1 MDELEEEQVLPTEE
15 AAPQEEDP
23 SVFLDVAQAPFR
35 GVEGALHGAYNLADM
50 VAFDVLPDWDTR
62 FLGTSKTTAGS
73 LVEGISQFAT
83 GFIPIFGAAGKIG
96 SLAKAG
102 KIARGVAAGAV
113 TDFTVF
119 KGQEDR
125 LSNLVQQFPELQ
137 NPVTEFL
144 AHDADET
151 EVEGRLKNVLEG
163 LILEGAIGGTVSL
176 IGGTVSLFMNS
187 LRALKA
193 GKKVRDIDGLGP
205 DDVNKATSD
214 SLEGG
219 RLFVDD
225 EGRLAS
231 ARESAEFDEA
241 FREVGGDPEDI
252 PEIDLSTVNWDE
264 VDLEDVAE
272 VAPRLS
278 REELETLEAGGK
290 LISEQTTDTGIVK
303 TYEMPS
309 GSKRT
314 VMVDV
319 NDPERVIAAD
329 LAFAPKMAAD
339 LDATYGKISSGLKKD
354 FYDKTLVEEVSNR
367 MQTGKPMTAREA
379 IQDLADRTNG
389 NLGEYSPV
397 VKRLLALGKETG
409 IDARIEERSFA
420 SNLPEEISKIRGS
433 FYDSEGRRIV
443 LDAQD
448 SSVKNNPVYNL
459 LHEST
464 HAVTVDNV
472 SKHYDRDAFG
482 NIELEDVAGRSAF
495 IDNVLKQKDL
505 PKPIAEMFRMFKKA
519 DGMRDEI
526 ASKGKLVNTK
536 GESDLYW
543 VKNPMEFMSMA
554 FSDPQLQ
561 RALKGIQYTPKMTM
575 WEKVVNIVK
584 SFFGKG
590 VSTDLA
596 DNIVSR
602 VGDIAEMKLPGRKG
616 KGVEGMPTAFHGT
629 PHVFK
634 PKPDAPFGEFMK
646 SKIGTGEGAQAFG
659 HGFYVAEAKG
669 VARHYYIGQTFRH
682 LADDLERAS
691 GGLNFFIKDGELTE
705 IYDII
710 DEIIESG
717 GATSFIKESA
727 KRGEAYAS
735 IDRANFKLD
744 ERKIEFL
751 KAVRGDDYLGF
762 DNPIEGILHAIKD
775 AQGKGPGNYDLSPAT
790 RKAAKNLGRIYEI
803 DVSPDIDKFMSW
815 DKPMLTQPK
824 KVQKTLKAVVE
835 AVSDFDPDF
844 PKDLL
849 DNIYFDVA
857 TGRNLYETLAKSKS
871 IGGPEAASDFLYE
884 MGIPGIKYLQGG
896 SARLKGVGSH
906 NYVVFNEKDL
916 KITSKVDFAPTG
928 GKARG
933 VPSFDPKLKTDPEW
947 QQWTDAVLKGESPTL
962 PRLEVVGDIDSAHKI
977 LTEKYNQNPKL
988 LDKFDKGEADFL
1000 DDDLNQL
1007 FKLGAQSIKDRR
1019 RIRVE
1024 SEIFK
1029 DLLRGSNEKLMQAVK
1044 AFDDTESLQSE
1055 AALRNQLSEFVEI
1068 YDYYR
1073 QMGSEDSKNLAMR
1086 RQKKPIS
1093 RKIGLERSELENTA
1107 LVKEFLNNESGG
1119 MSPKK
1124 ASDLIK
1130 EMYDPNNAE
1139 ESIKKILGLSK
1150 KVQGKHLLDVPSE
1163 YWINSLLSGPRTQAV
1178 NFLGNALTQALG
1190 TLEMTTGAILTG
1202 NLPLAKAAIASWAD
1216 YVLWKEA
1223 FSAAGKTLV
1232 TGKEVLDVGSRTL
1245 ESSRQAIGDVVDL
1258 RQGLDESK
1266 SFKQKTID
1274 TLGGVVNLPARGLL
1288 TGDELFKQLAFRRA
1302 TRLKAGME
1310 AINLG
1315 MKDPKEISGYIAD
1328 KLNKVVATN
1337 GQVMSQEAL
1346 IREAAKQADDLGLV
1360 GVQFA
1365 KQRSDHIKNYV
1376 DQNFDEDASVL
1387 ASYALDE
1394 AKYFTHTREL
1404 EEGTLGKGLQNLSK
1418 SWPLLR
1424 FVMPFV
1430 RTPTNLLSFAFERSP
1445 LSMSVKVPGTDK
1457 ILNVPGLR
1465 SEAMAMR
1472 EGIFSTDPVIKAAT
1486 IGKAVTSFSVAGM
1499 LLDLVLNNNE
1509 VLPVITGGGPTDERQ
1524 RKILE
1529 ETGWRPYSML
1539 YDGKYYSYQRLDPI
1553 ATLLGTTADLS
1564 EMLKEDKEANE
1575 YTIETTIVT
1584 MATAISRNLS
1594 NKSYLAGIQLWSDA
1608 FQEPER
1614 FGERVLKNYAGSS
1627 IPNIFSQA
1635 QDYDKQSL
1643 REVRDVADA
1652 ILKKTPGGRAMLD
1665 PKRNILGE
1673 EKIIDYGTFGFI
1685 NPIASSE
1692 DKADP
1697 ILLEM
1702 AELQHGFRMPSSKM
1716 LGGNVDL
1723 LEYANEEGQSA
1734 YDRRLELLKD
1744 VTIGGRTLRQ
1754 ALNKLIKSSSYKK
1767 LMGFDAE
1774 LGIRSPRV
1782 DQITKVLNKYKNIAQ
1797 REMLKEFPELASKI
1811 RNTNLAREDV
1821 LALLSQ

>member
-15 AAPQEEDP
+15 VAPQEEDP

-83 GFIPIFGAAGKIG
+83 GFVPIFGAAGKIG

-163 LILEGAIGGTVSL
+163 LILEGAIGGTVA
-176 IGGTVSLFMNS
+176 LFIKS
-187 LRALKA
+187 LRAMKA
-193 GKKVRDIDGLGP
+193 GLKKRDIDGGGP
-205 DDVNKATSD
+205 DEVNKATSD
-214 SLEGG
+214 AAEGG
-219 RLFVDD
+219 RVFVDD
-225 EGRLAS
+225 EAQIA
-231 ARESAEFDEA
+231 ARRQMEEDEA
-241 FREVGGDPEDI
+241 ALLEGGIEVGDI
-252 PEIDLSTVNWDE
+252 PEVDLSTVNWDE

-290 LISEQTTDTGIVK
+290 LISEQTTSTGIVK
-303 TYEMPS
+303 TYELPS

-329 LAFAPKMAAD
+329 VAFAPKMAAD
-339 LDATYGKISSGLKKD
+339 LDATYGKISAGLKKD

-379 IQDLADRTNG
+379 IQDLSDRTNG

-409 IDARIEERSFA
+409 IDAKIEERSFA
-420 SNLPEEISKIRGS
+420 SNIPEVASKIRGS
-433 FYDSEGRRIV
+433 FYDSAGRRIV
-443 LDAQD
+443 LDAQT

-472 SKHYDRDAFG
+472 SKHYDRNVFDGIA
-482 NIELEDVAGRSAF
+482 IEDVAGRAAF
-495 IDNVLKQKDL
+495 VDNVLKQKDL

-526 ASKGKLVNTK
+526 ASKGKLVTTE
-536 GESDLYW
+536 GQPDLYW
-543 VKNPMEFMSMA
+543 IKNPMEFMSMA

-575 WEKVVNIVK
+575 WEKIVNTVK

-602 VGDIAEMKLPGRKG
+602 VGEIAEMRLPTQRGM
-616 KGVEGMPTAFHGT
+616 GVEGMPKAFHGT

-634 PKPDAPFGEFMK
+634 PTPDSPFGEFMK

-659 HGFYVAEAKG
+659 HGLYVAEKEG

-682 LADDLERAS
+682 LFADLEKAS
-691 GGLNFFIKDGELTE
+691 GAMDYLASRGEQ
-705 IYDII
+705 
-710 DEIIESG
+710 DEMFDVINEVIESG
-717 GATSFIKESA
+717 GATDFIKNAA
-727 KRGEAYAS
+727 KRGEAYAQGG
-735 IDRANFKLD
+735 RADFKID
-744 ERKIEFL
+744 ERKVKFL
-751 KAVRGDDYLGF
+751 EAVRGDNYLGF
-762 DNPIEGILHAIKD
+762 DNPIEGILHAIED
-775 AQGKGPGNYDLSPAT
+775 AQGKGPGNFDLSPAT
-790 RKAAKNLGRIYEI
+790 RKAAKELGRIYEI
-803 DVSPDIDKFMSW
+803 DVAPDVDKFMSW
-815 DKPMLTQPK
+815 DKTMLNQPE
-824 KVQKTLKAVVE
+824 KVRKTLKAALE
-835 AVSDFDPDF
+835 AVSEFDPNF
-844 PKDLL
+844 PKYLL
-849 DNIYFDVA
+849 DDDFL
-857 TGRNLYETLAKSKS
+857 TGRDLYKALAKSKV
-871 IGGPEAASDFLYE
+871 IGSEPAASDFLSE
-884 MGIPGIKYLQGG
+884 MGIPGIRYLQGG
-896 SARLKGVGSH
+896 KARKSGEGAH
-906 NYVVFNEKDL
+906 NYVVFSEKDL
-916 KITSKVDFAPTG
+916 KVTGTVEFAPTG
-928 GKARG
+928 KEARG
-933 VPSFDPKLKTDPEW
+933 VPDFKAKLKTDPEW

-962 PRLEVVGDIDSAHKI
+962 PRLEVIGDIDSAHKI
-977 LTEKYNQNPKL
+977 LTEKYKQNPEL
-988 LDKFDKGEADFL
+988 LKKFDEGESDFL
-1000 DDDLNQL
+1000 DEDLNQL

-1073 QMGSEDSKNLAMR
+1073 QMGAEDSKNLAMR
-1086 RQKKPIS
+1086 RQKKPMS

-1124 ASDLIK
+1124 ASKLIK

-1139 ESIKKILGLSK
+1139 ASIKKILGLSK
-1150 KVQGKHLLDVPSE
+1150 KTQGKHLLDVPSE

-1190 TLEMTTGAILTG
+1190 TFEMTTGAILTG

-1223 FSAAGKTLV
+1223 FSAAFKTLV

-1245 ESSRQAIGDVVDL
+1245 ESSRQAIGDVFDL

-1266 SFKQKTID
+1266 SFNQKFID

-1302 TRLKAGME
+1302 ARLKAGME

-1346 IREAAKQADDLGLV
+1346 IREATKQADDLGLV

-1424 FVMPFV
+1424 FIMPFV

-1465 SEAMAMR
+1465 SEAMALR
-1472 EGIFSTDPVIKAAT
+1472 EGFKSSDPVIKAAT
-1486 IGKAVTSFSVAGM
+1486 RGKVVTSFSVAGM

-1509 VLPVITGGGPTDERQ
+1509 VLPVITGGGPKNERQ

-1529 ETGWRPYSML
+1529 ETGWRPYSIL

-1553 ATLLGTTADLS
+1553 ATLLGTAADIS
-1564 EMLKEDKEANE
+1564 EMIKEDKEANE
-1575 YTIETTIVT
+1575 DTETMVVT

-1594 NKSYLAGIQLWSDA
+1594 NKSYLAGIQLWADA

-1614 FGERVLKNYAGSS
+1614 FGERVLKNYAGST
-1627 IPNIFSQA
+1627 IPNVFSQA

-1652 ILKKTPGGRAMLD
+1652 ILKKTPGGRDMLD

-1685 NPIASSE
+1685 NPIASAE

-1697 ILLEM
+1697 ILQEM

-1723 LEYANEEGQSA
+1723 LEYANEKGQSA

-1767 LMGFDAE
+1767 LARFDAE

-1782 DQITKVLNKYKNIAQ
+1782 DQISKVLNKYKNIAQ
-1797 REMLKEFPELASKI
+1797 REMLREFPELASKI
-1811 RNTNLAREDV
+1811 RNTNLALRYNKQGVSREDV

>member
-15 AAPQEEDP
+15 VAPQEEDP

-83 GFIPIFGAAGKIG
+83 GFVPIFGAAGRIG
-96 SLAKAG
+96 ALAKAG

-113 TDFTVF
+113 TDFAVF

-125 LSNLVQQFPELQ
+125 LSNLIQQYPELQ

-176 IGGTVSLFMNS
+176 FMKS

-193 GKKVRDIDGLGP
+193 GKKARDVDGLGP
-205 DDVNKATSD
+205 DEVNKATSD

-219 RLFVDD
+219 RVFVDD
-225 EGRLAS
+225 EAQIA
-231 ARESAEFDEA
+231 ARRQMEEDEA
-241 FREVGGDPEDI
+241 ALLEGGIEVGDI
-252 PEIDLSTVNWDE
+252 PEVDLSKVNWDE

-272 VAPRLS
+272 VAPAVA
-278 REELETLEAGGK
+278 REEMEAIEAGGR
-290 LISEQTTDTGIVK
+290 LIDERETATALVK
-303 TYEMPS
+303 TYEMPG

-314 VMVDV
+314 VMVDKANPGQV
-319 NDPERVIAAD
+319 VDLNRYMIA
-329 LAFAPKMAAD
+329 
-339 LDATYGKISSGLKKD
+339 
-354 FYDKTLVEEVSNR
+354 
-367 MQTGKPMTAREA
+367 
-379 IQDLADRTNG
+379 
-389 NLGEYSPV
+389 
-397 VKRLLALGKETG
+397 
-409 IDARIEERSFA
+409 
-420 SNLPEEISKIRGS
+420 
-433 FYDSEGRRIV
+433 
-443 LDAQD
+443 
-448 SSVKNNPVYNL
+448 
-459 LHEST
+459 
-464 HAVTVDNV
+464 
-472 SKHYDRDAFG
+472 
-482 NIELEDVAGRSAF
+482 
-495 IDNVLKQKDL
+495 
-505 PKPIAEMFRMFKKA
+505 
-519 DGMRDEI
+519 
-526 ASKGKLVNTK
+526 
-536 GESDLYW
+536 
-543 VKNPMEFMSMA
+543 
-554 FSDPQLQ
+554 
-561 RALKGIQYTPKMTM
+561 
-575 WEKVVNIVK
+575 
-584 SFFGKG
+584 
-590 VSTDLA
+590 
-596 DNIVSR
+596 
-602 VGDIAEMKLPGRKG
+602 
-616 KGVEGMPTAFHGT
+616 AFHGT

-634 PKPDAPFGEFMK
+634 PKPEARFGAFEK
-646 SKIGTGEGAQAFG
+646 SKIGTGEGAQKFG
-659 HGFYVAEAKG
+659 HGFYFAESEDVSKFYYRKEIYNHF
-669 VARHYYIGQTFRH
+669 AR
-682 LADDLERAS
+682 DLEDA
-691 GGLNFFIKDGELTE
+691 GVVLDPFYMDDPYFNFDTINQLIEKGITE
-705 IYDII
+705 
-710 DEIIESG
+710 EGVKIEP
-717 GATSFIKESA
+717 
-727 KRGEAYAS
+727 
-735 IDRANFKLD
+735 
-744 ERKIEFL
+744 RKIKFL
-751 KAVRGDDYLGF
+751 KELRDEDWLGF
-762 DNPIEGILHAIKD
+762 DEPTASILAAFDDVFNKTN
-775 AQGKGPGNYDLSPAT
+775 NYDLPDSLK
-790 RKAAKNLGRIYEI
+790 KAAADLGRIYKVEI
-803 DVSPDIDKFMSW
+803 KAKNEEFLLW
-815 DKPMLTQPK
+815 DKPIESMPS
-824 KVQKTLKAVVE
+824 KVQQIIKGA
-835 AVSDFDPDF
+835 ADGIRDFDKSF
-844 PKDLL
+844 PKDVSLL
-849 DNIYFDVA
+849 
-857 TGRNLYETLAKSKS
+857 TGENFYKLLSRSSVIKNQQ
-871 IGGPEAASDFLYE
+871 AASDFLSE
-884 MGIPGIKYLQGG
+884 MGIPGIRYLEGG
-896 SARLKGVGSH
+896 KARKTGEGAH
-906 NYVVFNEKDL
+906 NYVVFNEKDV
-916 KITSKVDFAPTG
+916 KVTGTVDFAPPSGFGTEIDPKTKEFLLKG
-928 GKARG
+928 AEARELKEKGFKETRTEAGVLRERIKPKDLDETPTVSNTLDQLTKNAKSPEVRNLAKGLKEIITDPEDLNVPIKYDPEKDGRGAAGRYALGTDDIELFKEAGEEALVHEILHGVTTRKLAGHLKGFYNARMAIDPVMASDLIKEAKAPKPVRELSASYLKAFEHPSIDNKLYPMSDLDEFLVGAFTDKKLQELLSKIPVEDNRNLFQKLVDAVANLIGVKGDGNLLNKVIRDSAEIISGSRKELAGSEFPKVLLEPSFRYSRG
-933 VPSFDPKLKTDPEW
+933 VPDFKAKLKTDPEW

-962 PRLEVVGDIDSAHKI
+962 PRLEVIGDIDSAHKI
-977 LTEKYNQNPKL
+977 LTEKYKQNPEL
-988 LDKFDKGEADFL
+988 LKKFDEGESDFL
-1000 DDDLNQL
+1000 DEDLNQL

-1073 QMGSEDSKNLAMR
+1073 QMGAEDSKNLAMR
-1086 RQKKPIS
+1086 RQKKPMS

-1124 ASDLIK
+1124 ASKLIK

-1139 ESIKKILGLSK
+1139 ASIKKILGLSK
-1150 KVQGKHLLDVPSE
+1150 KTQGKHLLDVPSE

-1190 TLEMTTGAILTG
+1190 TFEMTTGAILTG

-1223 FSAAGKTLV
+1223 FSAAFKTLV

-1266 SFKQKTID
+1266 SFNQKFID

-1302 TRLKAGME
+1302 ARLKAGME

-1346 IREAAKQADDLGLV
+1346 IREATKQADDLGLV

-1424 FVMPFV
+1424 FIMPFV

-1465 SEAMAMR
+1465 SEAMALR
-1472 EGIFSTDPVIKAAT
+1472 EGFKSSDPVIKAAT
-1486 IGKAVTSFSVAGM
+1486 RGKVVTSFSVAGM

-1509 VLPVITGGGPTDERQ
+1509 VLPVITGGGPTEERQ

-1529 ETGWRPYSML
+1529 ETGWRPYSIL

-1553 ATLLGTTADLS
+1553 ATLLGTTADIS

-1575 YTIETTIVT
+1575 NTVETQLVT

-1594 NKSYLAGIQLWSDA
+1594 NKSYLAGIQLWADA

-1652 ILKKTPGGRAMLD
+1652 ILKKTPGGRDMLD

-1685 NPIASSE
+1685 NPIAIAE
-1692 DKADP
+1692 DKSDP
-1697 ILLEM
+1697 ILQEM

-1723 LEYANEEGQSA
+1723 LEYANEKGQSA

-1754 ALNKLIKSSSYKK
+1754 ALNKLINSSSYKK
-1767 LMGFDAE
+1767 LAGFDAE

-1782 DQITKVLNKYKNIAQ
+1782 DQISKVLDKYKNIAQ
-1797 REMLKEFPELASKI
+1797 REMLREFPELASKI
-1811 RNTNLAREDV
+1811 RNTNLALRYNKQGVSREDV